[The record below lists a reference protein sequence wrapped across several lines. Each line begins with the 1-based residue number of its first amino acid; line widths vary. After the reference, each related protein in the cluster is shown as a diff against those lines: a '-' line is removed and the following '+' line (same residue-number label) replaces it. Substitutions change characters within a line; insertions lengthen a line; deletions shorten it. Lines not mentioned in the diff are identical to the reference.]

1 MSDNPMKSSAR
12 RRKFAFQPLLTN
24 QRMEPRVL
32 LSGLNGLPVTSYVQN
47 HFLLTH
53 PASRNAAKANN
64 PPVTTPHAP
73 AFRRTPTYNKGVADT
88 QTAAGGASV
97 VVATPDG
104 NRFRISIGLADDAYG
119 TGLTSQTG
127 GTGNNVVPSAKV
139 QAVGTVRAY
148 AMPGGKV
155 GLIIDGT
162 NAQSAVTIDPLP
174 QTQRKGYAHS
184 FAYGQ
189 AGRTHI
195 LNVGSINVTSGSI
208 GQILGFHSV
217 DLSGPLVVGGSTT
230 VDRIAFNS
238 LQPGAALAVGG
249 TLNTLDIAQG
259 VNLSNGQGIQ
269 VGRDL
274 NLFNVGQDLSLTNG
288 ASLTVGRYMGLV
300 PQPPK
305 GTGLGSNFLSLNQ
318 AQVGSG
324 NSFGVPSLSAN
335 IGGNLNLG
343 AGSAITIKAGI
354 ANSSITSASPTA
366 TPTVFLVNGTVTGS
380 GTLNIPNLV
389 ISQTFSS
396 GANFVFR
403 TN

>member
-1 MSDNPMKSSAR
+1 MSDNRAKGR
-12 RRKFAFQPLLTN
+12 VKRRKVAFQPRLDTQKL
-24 QRMEPRVL
+24 ESLVL

-64 PPVTTPHAP
+64 PPFTTAHAP
-73 AFRRTPTYNKGVADT
+73 AFRRTPAFNKGVADT

-97 VVATPDG
+97 VVATPNG
-104 NRFRISIGLADDAYG
+104 NRFRVSIVLADNTYG
-119 TGLTSQTG
+119 SGLTSQTG
-127 GTGNNVVPSAKV
+127 GTGTNVVPSAKL

-155 GLIIDGT
+155 GLIVDGT
-162 NAQSAVTIDPLP
+162 NAQSALQIDPLP

-195 LNVGSINVTSGSI
+195 LNIGSLNVTSGQI
-208 GQILGFHSV
+208 GQILGFHSA
-217 DLSGPLVVGGSTT
+217 DLSCPLVVGGSTT

-238 LQPGAALAVGG
+238 LQPGAAIAVGA

-259 VNLSNGQGIQ
+259 VNLTSGQGIQ

-274 NLFNVGQDLSLTNG
+274 NLFNVGQDLNLTNG
-288 ASLTVGRYMGLV
+288 ASLTVERFMGLV

-305 GTGLGSNFLSLNQ
+305 GTGDGSNFLSLNQ

-324 NSFGVPSLSAN
+324 SSYGVPSLSAN

-343 AGSAITIKAGI
+343 SGSSITIKSGI
-354 ANSSITSASPTA
+354 ANSSITTSGSAA
-366 TPTVFLVNGTVTGS
+366 TPTVFLVNGTIGGT

-389 ISQTFSS
+389 LGQTFTQ
-396 GANFVFR
+396 GTNFVYR
-403 TN
+403 TG